1 MKMQFTTIE
10 GNANVSFIIGVL
22 TQVTPFFLNIN
33 FHAFTI
39 VKSWISGQ
47 LLCPIAT
54 YQPNNFSSLA
64 DNFKVFEAFE
74 DEGDV
79 ERKYR
84 NQIDHVHW
92 LSHEPDKYYSQ
103 YFVKKK
109 KHWIVHLLL
118 FGQMMSLMANSKVK
132 KITTKLSR
140 SSMTKT
146 TQGNSTFPDS
156 SYKYVKDNPFWKP
169 TNY

>member
-1 MKMQFTTIE
+1 M
-10 GNANVSFIIGVL
+10 
-22 TQVTPFFLNIN
+22 P
-33 FHAFTI
+33 H
-39 VKSWISGQ
+39 
-47 LLCPIAT
+47 AT

-103 YFVKKK
+103 YFVKKTLDWPPSLIWADDESYGK
-109 KHWIVHLLL
+109 LEGEENHNEIV
-118 FGQMMSLMANSKVK
+118 Q
-132 KITTKLSR
+132 KLDDENHPR
-140 SSMTKT
+140 EF
-146 TQGNSTFPDS
+146 NLA
-156 SYKYVKDNPFWKP
+156 
-169 TNY
+169 